1 MVTKAIMKKMI
12 VDAMNAVS
20 DTEIDPAAGRNQMA
34 AAIADAVEAY
44 VIGRTTLVTGT
55 SATGGPVTG
64 QGIIQ

>member
-1 MVTKAIMKKMI
+1 MVPKSVMKKMI

-20 DTEIDPAAGRNQMA
+20 DTEIDPAQGREQMA

-55 SATGGPVTG
+55 SPAGPVTG